1 MRDRFLLTW
10 DCGGC
15 FFDTHLSWLTFLSC
29 NHGVVGGKAQYFW
42 VGLTP
47 PSGSEGQLG
56 RVGGGRVNVL
66 NVSCV
71 CLMILLQ
78 LCGDCPQ
85 CWSVDWDV
93 VSLPELPGISPSRP
107 SRMRSA
113 PSSGRSPPP
122 SPSCRCWRRP
132 VSSQHS
138 YVPTIWPMQAVMATA
153 CSVQVPLTSWCTPTK
168 TWWPPRVG
176 RSRALRPSTSRRR
189 CVCALSQRPS
199 TR

>member
-15 FFDTHLSWLTFLSC
+15 CFYIHLSWLSFLPC
-29 NHGVVGGKAQYFW
+29 NHGVVVFLGGANS
-42 VGLTP
+42 

-56 RVGGGRVNVL
+56 RVDGGRVNAL
-66 NVSCV
+66 NISCV
-71 CLMILLQ
+71 CLTILLQ
-78 LCGDCPQ
+78 LCGDCPH
-85 CWSVDWDV
+85 CWSVDWDL

-132 VSSQHS
+132 VSSRASLFPPSGRCRLSWQPC
-138 YVPTIWPMQAVMATA
+138 VP
-153 CSVQVPLTSWCTPTK
+153 C
-168 TWWPPRVG
+168 
-176 RSRALRPSTSRRR
+176 R
-189 CVCALSQRPS
+189 CL
-199 TR
+199 